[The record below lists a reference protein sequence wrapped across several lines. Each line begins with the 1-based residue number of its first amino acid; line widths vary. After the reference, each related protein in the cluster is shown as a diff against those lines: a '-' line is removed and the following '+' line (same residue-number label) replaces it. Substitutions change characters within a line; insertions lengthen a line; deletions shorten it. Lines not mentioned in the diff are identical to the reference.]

1 MDLVTGATGFIG
13 NVLVRKLVGRGI
25 RVRAFTRPNS
35 DFSFLEGLPV
45 ERAVGNII
53 DIKSLI
59 RAFKGVDT
67 VYHLAGRVSIMPGG
81 NKLMNEIN
89 LQGTRNVLKAC
100 RKVKVKKL
108 IFTSTIH
115 ALEEPPEGT
124 VISENMPYDTGT
136 IRGEYDRSKA
146 NASIEVIEEAKKGL
160 HTVVLCPTGIIGPY
174 DWKISAISRTLIDYY
189 NGKMKIGVDGAY
201 DFVDVRDVAMGHILA
216 ASKAK
221 PGDNYILSGER
232 VTMRRMFGI
241 LEELTGVKSPS
252 IYLPV
257 GIAKA
262 YCFFT
267 PAYYRFTGKE
277 PRYTNYTLATIQSN
291 SYISHK
297 KADKLLGYK
306 PRTARES
313 MRDAFEWLRESGFIK

>member
-1 MDLVTGATGFIG
+1 M
-13 NVLVRKLVGRGI
+13 
-25 RVRAFTRPNS
+25 
-35 DFSFLEGLPV
+35 

-136 IRGEYDRSKA
+136 IRG
-146 NASIEVIEEAKKGL
+146 
-160 HTVVLCPTGIIGPY
+160 
-174 DWKISAISRTLIDYY
+174 
-189 NGKMKIGVDGAY
+189 
-201 DFVDVRDVAMGHILA
+201 
-216 ASKAK
+216 
-221 PGDNYILSGER
+221 
-232 VTMRRMFGI
+232 
-241 LEELTGVKSPS
+241 
-252 IYLPV
+252 
-257 GIAKA
+257 
-262 YCFFT
+262 
-267 PAYYRFTGKE
+267 
-277 PRYTNYTLATIQSN
+277 
-291 SYISHK
+291 
-297 KADKLLGYK
+297 
-306 PRTARES
+306 
-313 MRDAFEWLRESGFIK
+313 

>member
-13 NVLVRKLVGRGI
+13 NVLVRKLVEKGKK
-25 RVRAFTRPNS
+25 VRAFTRPAS
-35 DFSFLEGLPV
+35 DFSVLEGLPV
-45 ERAVGNII
+45 ERAVGNIL
-53 DIKSLI
+53 DIRSLVD
-59 RAFKGVDT
+59 AFKGADT

-81 NKLMNEIN
+81 NKLINEIN
-89 LQGTRNVLKAC
+89 LQGTLNVLKAC
-100 RKVKVKKL
+100 REAKVRKL

-115 ALEEPPEGT
+115 ALGEPPEGT
-124 VISENMPYDTGT
+124 VIDENMPYDPGA

-146 NASIEVIEEAKKGL
+146 SASIEVIEAAKKGM

-174 DWKISAISRTLIDYY
+174 DWRISAISQTLIDYY
-189 NGKMKIGVDGAY
+189 NGRMKIGIDGAY
-201 DFVDVRDVAMGHILA
+201 DFVDVRDAAMGHILA

-221 PGDNYILSGER
+221 PGENYILSGER

-252 IYLPV
+252 IYLPA

-267 PAYYRFTGKE
+267 PAYYRLTGKE

-297 KADKLLGYK
+297 KAEKLLGYK
-306 PRTARES
+306 PRTVKES
-313 MRDAFEWLRESGFIK
+313 MRDAFEWLRKSGFIK